1 MVCSNRRN
9 SCERLNSSRSV
20 RGIGGAVDTL
30 INDISSKTDELSNS
44 LSLFS
49 KYVEYY
55 DINL

>member
-20 RGIGGAVDTL
+20 RGLGGAVDTL

-49 KYVEYY
+49 K
-55 DINL
+55 